1 MEFIILDLDKATEE
15 QIKAAIEC
23 NYRTFRLMS
32 SKIETLK
39 KANEQAMKK
48 AQQKKE
54 DSFQQQSSPTEEVV
68 DDVDAE
74 FEEEVAF
81 FVSDVKKLPEDA
93 IEDNIE
99 SVLPSR
105 KHYEYERLLKRI
117 IAELFKDYNE
127 IEEYMLTESM
137 EKEEQDELLHD
148 QAICLRKIK
157 AISKQLTLTEE
168 QITQTSVIENELI
181 FVPTSGGNIRVLDE
195 LDHIPSNYY
204 RKFES
209 LFSSIKDGTF
219 KGVKK
224 MQGALEGLAEVRD
237 IPSGSRITFMR
248 LNKNTY
254 AIISAFVKKTD
265 NNSGYQKMVEN
276 HYQSYL
282 QQEGALKAN
291 MDNPEFLELHKQ
303 YEQELFRKLN
313 PLATSKSPLSKK
325 VVQ

>member
-1 MEFIILDLDKATEE
+1 MEFIILDLDTATEE
-15 QIKAAIEC
+15 QLKAAIEC

-39 KANEQAMKK
+39 KANEQALKK

-54 DSFQQQSSPTEEVV
+54 ETFHQQEPIEEVV
-68 DDVDAE
+68 DDIDAE

-81 FVSDVKKLPEDA
+81 FVSDVKKLPEEA
-93 IEDNIE
+93 IEENIE

-137 EKEEQDELLHD
+137 EPEEQEELLHD
-148 QAICLRKIK
+148 QTIFLRKIK
-157 AISKQLTLTEE
+157 AISKQLTLTIEE
-168 QITQTSVIENELI
+168 ITQTPVIENELI
-181 FVPTSGGNIRVLDE
+181 FVPTSGGNIRIFDE

-204 RKFES
+204 KKFES
-209 LFSSIKDGTF
+209 LFASIKDGTF

-224 MQGALEGLAEVRD
+224 MQGSLEGLAEVRD
-237 IPSGSRITFMR
+237 IPSGSRVTFMR
-248 LNKNTY
+248 LDKNRY
-254 AIISAFVKKTD
+254 AVISAFVKKSD

-276 HYQSYL
+276 HYQSYR
-282 QQEGALKAN
+282 QQETALKAN
-291 MDNPEFLELHKQ
+291 LDNPEFLELHKQ
-303 YEQELFRKLN
+303 YELELFRKLS
-313 PLATSKSPLSKK
+313 PLTTGKSPLSKK

>member
-1 MEFIILDLDKATEE
+1 MEFIILDLDTATEE
-15 QIKAAIEC
+15 QLKAAVEC

-39 KANEQAMKK
+39 KANEQALKK

-54 DSFQQQSSPTEEVV
+54 GTFHQEAPVEEVV
-68 DDVDAE
+68 DDIDAE

-81 FVSDVKKLPEDA
+81 FVSDVKKLPEEA
-93 IEDNIE
+93 IEENIE

-137 EKEEQDELLHD
+137 EPEEQEELLHD
-148 QAICLRKIK
+148 QTIFLRKIK
-157 AISKQLTLTEE
+157 AISKQLTLTIEE
-168 QITQTSVIENELI
+168 ITQTPVIENELI
-181 FVPTSGGNIRVLDE
+181 FVPTSGGNIRIFDE

-204 RKFES
+204 KKFES
-209 LFSSIKDGTF
+209 LFASIKDGTF

-224 MQGALEGLAEVRD
+224 MQGSLEGLAEVRD
-237 IPSGSRITFMR
+237 IPSGSRVTFMR
-248 LNKNTY
+248 LDKNRY
-254 AIISAFVKKTD
+254 AVISAFVKKSD

-276 HYQSYL
+276 HYQSYR
-282 QQEGALKAN
+282 QQETALKAN
-291 MDNPEFLELHKQ
+291 LDNPEFLELHKQ
-303 YEQELFRKLN
+303 YELELFRKLS
-313 PLATSKSPLSKK
+313 PLTTGKSPLSKK

>member
-1 MEFIILDLDKATEE
+1 MEFIILDLDTATEE
-15 QIKAAIEC
+15 QLKAAVEC

-39 KANEQAMKK
+39 KANEQALKK

-54 DSFQQQSSPTEEVV
+54 ETFHQEAPVEEVV
-68 DDVDAE
+68 DDIDAE

-81 FVSDVKKLPEDA
+81 FVSDVKKLPEEA
-93 IEDNIE
+93 IEENIE

-137 EKEEQDELLHD
+137 EPEEQEELLHD
-148 QAICLRKIK
+148 QTIFLRKIK
-157 AISKQLTLTEE
+157 AISKQLTLTIEE
-168 QITQTSVIENELI
+168 ITQTPVIENELI
-181 FVPTSGGNIRVLDE
+181 FVPTSGGNIRIFDE

-204 RKFES
+204 KKFES
-209 LFSSIKDGTF
+209 LFASIKDGTF

-224 MQGALEGLAEVRD
+224 MQGSLEGLAEVRD
-237 IPSGSRITFMR
+237 IPSGSRVTFMR
-248 LNKNTY
+248 LDKNRY
-254 AIISAFVKKTD
+254 AVISAFVKKSD

-276 HYQSYL
+276 HYQSYR
-282 QQEGALKAN
+282 QQETALKAN
-291 MDNPEFLELHKQ
+291 LDNPEFLELHKQ
-303 YEQELFRKLN
+303 YELELFRKLS
-313 PLATSKSPLSKK
+313 PLTTGKSPLSKK

>member
-1 MEFIILDLDKATEE
+1 MEFIILDLATATEE
-15 QIKAAIEC
+15 QLKAAVEC

-39 KANEQAMKK
+39 KANEQALKK

-54 DSFQQQSSPTEEVV
+54 EPFHQQEPIEEVV
-68 DDVDAE
+68 DDIDAE

-81 FVSDVKKLPEDA
+81 FISDVKKLPEDA
-93 IEDNIE
+93 IEENIE

-117 IAELFKDYNE
+117 IAELFRDYSE

-137 EKEEQDELLHD
+137 EPEEQDELLHD
-148 QAICLRKIK
+148 QAIFLRKIK
-157 AISKQLTLTEE
+157 AISKQLTLTKEE
-168 QITQTSVIENELI
+168 ITQTPVIENNLI
-181 FVPTSGGNIRVLDE
+181 FVPTSGGNIRIFDE

-204 RKFES
+204 KKFES
-209 LFSSIKDGTF
+209 LFASIKDGTF

-224 MQGALEGLAEVRD
+224 MQGSLEGLAEVRD
-237 IPSGSRITFMR
+237 IPSGSRVTFMR
-248 LNKNTY
+248 LDKNTY
-254 AIISAFVKKTD
+254 AVISAFVKKSD

-276 HYQSYL
+276 HYQSYR

-291 MDNPEFLELHKQ
+291 LDNPEFLELHKL
-303 YEQELFRKLN
+303 YEQELFRKLS
-313 PLATSKSPLSKK
+313 PIATSKSPLSKK

>member
-1 MEFIILDLDKATEE
+1 MEFIILDLDTATEE
-15 QIKAAIEC
+15 QLKAAVEC

-39 KANEQAMKK
+39 KANEQALKK

-54 DSFQQQSSPTEEVV
+54 ETFHQEAPVEEVV
-68 DDVDAE
+68 DDIDDE

-81 FVSDVKKLPEDA
+81 FVSDVKKLPEEA
-93 IEDNIE
+93 IEENIE

-137 EKEEQDELLHD
+137 EPEEQEELLHD
-148 QAICLRKIK
+148 QTIFLRKIK
-157 AISKQLTLTEE
+157 AISKQLTLTIEE
-168 QITQTSVIENELI
+168 ITQTPVIENELI
-181 FVPTSGGNIRVLDE
+181 FVPTSGGNIRIFDE

-204 RKFES
+204 KKFES
-209 LFSSIKDGTF
+209 LFASIKDGTF

-224 MQGALEGLAEVRD
+224 MQGSLEGLAEVRD
-237 IPSGSRITFMR
+237 IPSGSRVTFMR
-248 LNKNTY
+248 LDKNRY
-254 AIISAFVKKTD
+254 AVISAFVKKSD

-276 HYQSYL
+276 HYQSYR
-282 QQEGALKAN
+282 QQETALKAN
-291 MDNPEFLELHKQ
+291 LDNPEFLELHKQ
-303 YEQELFRKLN
+303 YELELFRKLS
-313 PLATSKSPLSKK
+313 PLTTGKSPLSKK

>member
-1 MEFIILDLDKATEE
+1 MEFIILDLDTATEE
-15 QIKAAIEC
+15 QLKAAVEC

-39 KANEQAMKK
+39 KANEQALKK

-54 DSFQQQSSPTEEVV
+54 ETFHQEAPVEEVV
-68 DDVDAE
+68 DDIDDE

-81 FVSDVKKLPEDA
+81 FVSDVKKLPEEA
-93 IEDNIE
+93 IEENIE

-137 EKEEQDELLHD
+137 EPEEQEELLHD
-148 QAICLRKIK
+148 QAIFLRKIK
-157 AISKQLTLTEE
+157 AISKQLTLTIEE
-168 QITQTSVIENELI
+168 ITQTPVIENELI
-181 FVPTSGGNIRVLDE
+181 FVPTSGGNIRIFDE

-204 RKFES
+204 KKFES
-209 LFSSIKDGTF
+209 LFASIKDGTF

-224 MQGALEGLAEVRD
+224 MQGSLEGLAEVRD
-237 IPSGSRITFMR
+237 IPSGSRVTFMR
-248 LNKNTY
+248 LDKNRY
-254 AIISAFVKKTD
+254 AVISAFVKKSD

-276 HYQSYL
+276 HYQSYR
-282 QQEGALKAN
+282 QQEPALKTN
-291 MDNPEFLELHKQ
+291 LDNPEFLELHKQ
-303 YEQELFRKLN
+303 YELELFRKLS
-313 PLATSKSPLSKK
+313 PLTTGKSPLSKK

>member
-1 MEFIILDLDKATEE
+1 MEFIILDLDTATEE
-15 QIKAAIEC
+15 QLKAAIEC

-39 KANEQAMKK
+39 KANEQALKK

-54 DSFQQQSSPTEEVV
+54 ETFHQEAPVEEVV
-68 DDVDAE
+68 DDIDAE

-81 FVSDVKKLPEDA
+81 FVSDVKKLPEEA
-93 IEDNIE
+93 IEENIE

-127 IEEYMLTESM
+127 IEEYMLTETM
-137 EKEEQDELLHD
+137 DPEEQEELLHD
-148 QAICLRKIK
+148 QAIFLRKIK
-157 AISKQLTLTEE
+157 AISKQLTLTKEE
-168 QITQTSVIENELI
+168 ITQTPVIENELV
-181 FVPTSGGNIRVLDE
+181 FVPTSGGNIRIFDE

-204 RKFES
+204 KKFES
-209 LFSSIKDGTF
+209 LFASIKDGTF

-224 MQGALEGLAEVRD
+224 MQGSLEGLAEVRD
-237 IPSGSRITFMR
+237 IPSGSRVTFMR
-248 LNKNTY
+248 LDKNRY
-254 AIISAFVKKTD
+254 AVISAFVKKSD

-276 HYQSYL
+276 HYQSYR
-282 QQEGALKAN
+282 QQETALKAN
-291 MDNPEFLELHKQ
+291 LDNPEFLELHKQ
-303 YEQELFRKLN
+303 YELELFRKLS

>member
-1 MEFIILDLDKATEE
+1 MEFIILDLDTATEE
-15 QIKAAIEC
+15 QLKAAIEC

-39 KANEQAMKK
+39 KANEQALKK

-54 DSFQQQSSPTEEVV
+54 ETFHQEAPVEEVV
-68 DDVDAE
+68 DDIDDE

-81 FVSDVKKLPEDA
+81 FVSDVKKLPEEA
-93 IEDNIE
+93 IEENIE

-137 EKEEQDELLHD
+137 DPEEQEELLHD
-148 QAICLRKIK
+148 QAIFLRKIK
-157 AISKQLTLTEE
+157 AISKQLTLTKEE
-168 QITQTSVIENELI
+168 ITQTPVIENELI
-181 FVPTSGGNIRVLDE
+181 FVPTSGGNIRIFDE

-204 RKFES
+204 KKFES
-209 LFSSIKDGTF
+209 LFASIKDGTF

-224 MQGALEGLAEVRD
+224 MQGSLEGLAEVRD
-237 IPSGSRITFMR
+237 IPSGSRVTFMR
-248 LNKNTY
+248 LDKNRY
-254 AIISAFVKKTD
+254 AVISAFVKKSD

-276 HYQSYL
+276 HYQSYR
-282 QQEGALKAN
+282 QQETALKAN
-291 MDNPEFLELHKQ
+291 LDNPEFLELHKQ
-303 YEQELFRKLN
+303 YELELFRKLS

>member
-1 MEFIILDLDKATEE
+1 MEFIILDLDTATEE
-15 QIKAAIEC
+15 QLKAAIEC

-39 KANEQAMKK
+39 KANEQALKK

-54 DSFQQQSSPTEEVV
+54 ETFHQEAPVEEVV
-68 DDVDAE
+68 DDIDDE

-81 FVSDVKKLPEDA
+81 FVSDVKKLPEEA
-93 IEDNIE
+93 IEENIE

-137 EKEEQDELLHD
+137 EPEEQEELLHD
-148 QAICLRKIK
+148 QTIFLRKIK
-157 AISKQLTLTEE
+157 AISKQLTLTIEE
-168 QITQTSVIENELI
+168 ITQTPVIENELI
-181 FVPTSGGNIRVLDE
+181 FVPTSGGNIRIFDE

-204 RKFES
+204 KKFES
-209 LFSSIKDGTF
+209 LFASIKDGTF

-224 MQGALEGLAEVRD
+224 MQGSLEGLAEVRD
-237 IPSGSRITFMR
+237 IPSGSRVTFMR
-248 LNKNTY
+248 LDKNRY
-254 AIISAFVKKTD
+254 AVISAFVKKSD

-276 HYQSYL
+276 HYQSYR
-282 QQEGALKAN
+282 QQETALKAN
-291 MDNPEFLELHKQ
+291 LDNPEFLELHKQ
-303 YEQELFRKLN
+303 YELELFRKLS
-313 PLATSKSPLSKK
+313 PLTTGKSPLSKK

>member
-1 MEFIILDLDKATEE
+1 MEFIILDLDTATEE
-15 QIKAAIEC
+15 QLKAAIEC

-39 KANEQAMKK
+39 KANEQALKK

-54 DSFQQQSSPTEEVV
+54 ETFHQQEPIEEVV
-68 DDVDAE
+68 DDIDAE

-81 FVSDVKKLPEDA
+81 FVSDVKKLPEEA
-93 IEDNIE
+93 IEENIE

-137 EKEEQDELLHD
+137 EPEEQEELLHD
-148 QAICLRKIK
+148 QAIFLRKIK
-157 AISKQLTLTEE
+157 AISKQLTLTIED
-168 QITQTSVIENELI
+168 ITQTPVIENELI
-181 FVPTSGGNIRVLDE
+181 FVPTSGGNIRIFDE

-204 RKFES
+204 KKFES
-209 LFSSIKDGTF
+209 LFASIKDGTF

-224 MQGALEGLAEVRD
+224 MQGSLEGLAEVRD
-237 IPSGSRITFMR
+237 IPSGSRVTFMR
-248 LNKNTY
+248 LDKNRY
-254 AIISAFVKKTD
+254 AVISAFVKKSD

-276 HYQSYL
+276 HYQSYR
-282 QQEGALKAN
+282 QQETALKAN
-291 MDNPEFLELHKQ
+291 LDNPEFLELHKQ
-303 YEQELFRKLN
+303 YELELFRKLS
-313 PLATSKSPLSKK
+313 PLTTGKSPLSKK

>member
-1 MEFIILDLDKATEE
+1 MEFIILDLDTATEE
-15 QIKAAIEC
+15 QLKAAVEC

-39 KANEQAMKK
+39 KANEQALKK

-54 DSFQQQSSPTEEVV
+54 ETFHQQEPIEEVV
-68 DDVDAE
+68 DDIDAE

-81 FVSDVKKLPEDA
+81 FVSDVKKLPEEA
-93 IEDNIE
+93 IEENIE

-137 EKEEQDELLHD
+137 EPEEQEELLHD
-148 QAICLRKIK
+148 QTIFLRKIK
-157 AISKQLTLTEE
+157 AISKQLTLTIEE
-168 QITQTSVIENELI
+168 ITQTPVIENELI
-181 FVPTSGGNIRVLDE
+181 FVPTSGGNIRIFDE

-204 RKFES
+204 KKFES
-209 LFSSIKDGTF
+209 LFASIKDGTF

-224 MQGALEGLAEVRD
+224 MQGSLEGLAEVRD
-237 IPSGSRITFMR
+237 IPSGSRVTFMR
-248 LNKNTY
+248 LDKNRY
-254 AIISAFVKKTD
+254 AVISAFVKKSD

-276 HYQSYL
+276 HYQSYR
-282 QQEGALKAN
+282 QQEPALKTN
-291 MDNPEFLELHKQ
+291 LDNPEFLELHKQ
-303 YEQELFRKLN
+303 YELELFRKLS
-313 PLATSKSPLSKK
+313 PLTTGKSPLSKK

>member
-1 MEFIILDLDKATEE
+1 MEFIILDLDTATEE
-15 QIKAAIEC
+15 QLKAAIEC

-39 KANEQAMKK
+39 KANEQALKK

-54 DSFQQQSSPTEEVV
+54 ETFHQEAPVEEVV
-68 DDVDAE
+68 DDIDAE

-81 FVSDVKKLPEDA
+81 FVSDVKKLPEEA
-93 IEDNIE
+93 IEENIE

-127 IEEYMLTESM
+127 IEEYMLTETM
-137 EKEEQDELLHD
+137 DPEEQEELLHD
-148 QAICLRKIK
+148 QAIFLRKIK
-157 AISKQLTLTEE
+157 AISKQLTLTIEE
-168 QITQTSVIENELI
+168 ITQTPAIENELI
-181 FVPTSGGNIRVLDE
+181 FVPTSGGNIRVFDE

-204 RKFES
+204 KKFES
-209 LFSSIKDGTF
+209 LFASIKDGTF

-224 MQGALEGLAEVRD
+224 MQGSLEGLAEVRD
-237 IPSGSRITFMR
+237 IPSGSRVTFMR
-248 LNKNTY
+248 LDKNRY
-254 AIISAFVKKTD
+254 AVISAFVKKSD

-276 HYQSYL
+276 HYQSYR
-282 QQEGALKAN
+282 QQETALKAN
-291 MDNPEFLELHKQ
+291 LDNPEFLELHKQ
-303 YEQELFRKLN
+303 YELELFRKLS

>member
-1 MEFIILDLDKATEE
+1 MEFIILDLDTATEE
-15 QIKAAIEC
+15 QLKAAIEC

-39 KANEQAMKK
+39 KANEQALKK

-54 DSFQQQSSPTEEVV
+54 ETFHQEAPVEEVV
-68 DDVDAE
+68 DDIDDE

-81 FVSDVKKLPEDA
+81 FVSDVKKLPEEA
-93 IEDNIE
+93 IEENIE

-137 EKEEQDELLHD
+137 EPEEQEELLHD
-148 QAICLRKIK
+148 QTIFLRKIK
-157 AISKQLTLTEE
+157 AISKQLTLTIEE
-168 QITQTSVIENELI
+168 ITQTPVIENELI
-181 FVPTSGGNIRVLDE
+181 FVPTSGGNIRIFDE

-204 RKFES
+204 KKFES
-209 LFSSIKDGTF
+209 LFASIKDGTF

-224 MQGALEGLAEVRD
+224 MQGSLEGLAEVRD
-237 IPSGSRITFMR
+237 IPSGSRVTFMR
-248 LNKNTY
+248 LDKNRY
-254 AIISAFVKKTD
+254 AVISAFVKKSD

-276 HYQSYL
+276 HYQSYR
-282 QQEGALKAN
+282 QQEPALKTN
-291 MDNPEFLELHKQ
+291 LDNPEFLELHKQ
-303 YEQELFRKLN
+303 YELELFRKLS
-313 PLATSKSPLSKK
+313 PLTTGKSPLSKK

>member
-1 MEFIILDLDKATEE
+1 MEFIILDLDTATEE
-15 QIKAAIEC
+15 QLKAAIEC

-39 KANEQAMKK
+39 KANEQALKK

-54 DSFQQQSSPTEEVV
+54 ETFHQEAPVEEVV
-68 DDVDAE
+68 DDIDAE

-81 FVSDVKKLPEDA
+81 FVSDVKKLPEEA
-93 IEDNIE
+93 IEENIE

-137 EKEEQDELLHD
+137 EPEEQEELLHD
-148 QAICLRKIK
+148 QTIFLRKIK
-157 AISKQLTLTEE
+157 AISKQLTLTIEE
-168 QITQTSVIENELI
+168 ITQTPVIENELI
-181 FVPTSGGNIRVLDE
+181 FVPTSGGNIRIFDE

-204 RKFES
+204 KKFES
-209 LFSSIKDGTF
+209 LFASIKDGTF

-224 MQGALEGLAEVRD
+224 MQGSLEGLAEVRD
-237 IPSGSRITFMR
+237 IPSGSRVTFMR
-248 LNKNTY
+248 LDKNRY
-254 AIISAFVKKTD
+254 AVISAFVKKSD

-276 HYQSYL
+276 HYQSYR
-282 QQEGALKAN
+282 QQETALKAN
-291 MDNPEFLELHKQ
+291 LDNPEFLELHKQ
-303 YEQELFRKLN
+303 YELELFRKLS
-313 PLATSKSPLSKK
+313 PLTTGKSPLSKK

>member
-1 MEFIILDLDKATEE
+1 MEFIILDLDTATEE
-15 QIKAAIEC
+15 QLKAAIEC

-39 KANEQAMKK
+39 KANEQALKK

-54 DSFQQQSSPTEEVV
+54 ESFHQEAPVEEVV
-68 DDVDAE
+68 DDIDDE

-81 FVSDVKKLPEDA
+81 FVSDVKKLPEEA
-93 IEDNIE
+93 IEENIE

-137 EKEEQDELLHD
+137 EPEEQEELLHD
-148 QAICLRKIK
+148 QAIFLRKIK
-157 AISKQLTLTEE
+157 AISKQLTLTIEE
-168 QITQTSVIENELI
+168 ITQTPAIENELI
-181 FVPTSGGNIRVLDE
+181 FVPTSGGNIRIFDE

-204 RKFES
+204 KKFES
-209 LFSSIKDGTF
+209 LFASIKDGTF

-224 MQGALEGLAEVRD
+224 MQGSLEGLAEVRD
-237 IPSGSRITFMR
+237 IPSGSRVTFMR
-248 LNKNTY
+248 LDKNRY
-254 AIISAFVKKTD
+254 AVISAFVKKSD

-276 HYQSYL
+276 HYQSYR
-282 QQEGALKAN
+282 QQETALKAN
-291 MDNPEFLELHKQ
+291 LDNPEFLELHKQ
-303 YEQELFRKLN
+303 YELELFRKLS
-313 PLATSKSPLSKK
+313 PLATGKSPLSKK

>member
-1 MEFIILDLDKATEE
+1 MEFIILDLDTATEE
-15 QIKAAIEC
+15 QLKAAVEC

-39 KANEQAMKK
+39 KANEQALKK

-54 DSFQQQSSPTEEVV
+54 ETFHQQEPIEEVV
-68 DDVDAE
+68 DDIDDE

-81 FVSDVKKLPEDA
+81 FVSDVKKLPEEA
-93 IEDNIE
+93 IEENIE

-137 EKEEQDELLHD
+137 EPEEQEELLHD
-148 QAICLRKIK
+148 QTIFLRKIK
-157 AISKQLTLTEE
+157 AISKQLTLTIEE
-168 QITQTSVIENELI
+168 ITQTPVIENELI
-181 FVPTSGGNIRVLDE
+181 FVPTSGGNIRIFDE

-204 RKFES
+204 KKFES
-209 LFSSIKDGTF
+209 LFASIKDGTF

-224 MQGALEGLAEVRD
+224 MQGSLEGLAEVRD
-237 IPSGSRITFMR
+237 IPSGSRVTFMR
-248 LNKNTY
+248 LDKNRY
-254 AIISAFVKKTD
+254 AVISAFVKKSD

-276 HYQSYL
+276 HYQSYR
-282 QQEGALKAN
+282 QQETALKAN
-291 MDNPEFLELHKQ
+291 LDNPEFLELHKQ
-303 YEQELFRKLN
+303 YELELFRKLS
-313 PLATSKSPLSKK
+313 PLTTGKSPLSKK

>member
-1 MEFIILDLDKATEE
+1 MEFIILDLDTATEE
-15 QIKAAIEC
+15 QLKAAVEC

-39 KANEQAMKK
+39 KANEQALKK

-54 DSFQQQSSPTEEVV
+54 ETFYQQEPIEEVV
-68 DDVDAE
+68 DDIDAE

-81 FVSDVKKLPEDA
+81 FVSDVKKLPEET
-93 IEDNIE
+93 IEENIE

-137 EKEEQDELLHD
+137 EPEEKEEFLHD
-148 QAICLRKIK
+148 QEIFLRKIK
-157 AISKQLTLTEE
+157 AISKQLTLTIEE
-168 QITQTSVIENELI
+168 ITQTPVIENVLI
-181 FVPTSGGNIRVLDE
+181 FVPTSGGNIRIFDE

-204 RKFES
+204 KKFES
-209 LFSSIKDGTF
+209 LFASIKDGTF

-224 MQGALEGLAEVRD
+224 LQGSLEGLAEVRD
-237 IPSGSRITFMR
+237 IPSGSRVTFMR
-248 LNKNTY
+248 LDQNRY
-254 AIISAFVKKTD
+254 AVISAFVKKSD

-276 HYQSYL
+276 HYQSYR
-282 QQEGALKAN
+282 QQETALKAN
-291 MDNPEFLELHKQ
+291 LDNPEFLELHKQ
-303 YEQELFRKLN
+303 YELELFRKLS
-313 PLATSKSPLSKK
+313 PLTTGKSPLSKK

>member
-1 MEFIILDLDKATEE
+1 MEFIILDLDTATEE
-15 QIKAAIEC
+15 QLKAAVEC

-39 KANEQAMKK
+39 KANEQALKK

-54 DSFQQQSSPTEEVV
+54 ETFHQETPVEEVV
-68 DDVDAE
+68 DDIDDE

-81 FVSDVKKLPEDA
+81 FVSDVKKLPEEA
-93 IEDNIE
+93 IEENIE

-127 IEEYMLTESM
+127 IEEYMLTEAM
-137 EKEEQDELLHD
+137 EPEEQEELLHD
-148 QAICLRKIK
+148 QAIFLRKIK
-157 AISKQLTLTEE
+157 AISKQLTLTIEE
-168 QITQTSVIENELI
+168 ITQTPVIENELI
-181 FVPTSGGNIRVLDE
+181 FVPTSGGNIRIFDE

-204 RKFES
+204 KKFES
-209 LFSSIKDGTF
+209 LFASIKDGTF

-224 MQGALEGLAEVRD
+224 MQGSLEGLAEVRD
-237 IPSGSRITFMR
+237 IPSGSRVTFMR
-248 LNKNTY
+248 LDKNRY
-254 AIISAFVKKTD
+254 AVISAFVKKSD

-276 HYQSYL
+276 HYQSYR
-282 QQEGALKAN
+282 QQETALKAN
-291 MDNPEFLELHKQ
+291 LDNPEFLELHKQ
-303 YEQELFRKLN
+303 YELELFRKLS
-313 PLATSKSPLSKK
+313 PLTTGKSPLSKK